1 MTDIDVAKRLEELR
15 LFTKQPLNVEQRIEI
30 AKQQQAIRDA
40 KKMAKDEMARVKEKV
55 RKQMVFLIYI
65 NDLFLIM
72 LSHSRNLLVRL

>member
-40 KKMAKDEMARVKEKV
+40 KKMAKDELARVKEKV
-55 RKQMVFLIYI
+55 IIFACLWAIKHEIYVCFI
-65 NDLFLIM
+65 
-72 LSHSRNLLVRL
+72 LSSFVRL